1 MEAPSFNYG
10 EYQYEAMTFVVV
22 FLFTGLIN
30 YAIIVHILGDATMK
44 TTDFEQHGI
53 KRKKA
58 FVDDKLARKVLNELF
73 PVMQCVSN
81 NDSNVVNY
89 VVCSRKRLID
99 NVVRYKDLY
108 LPIALDFS
116 IDTDLD
122 GLHIK
127 GYQAFYTFHLS
138 IDNDQ
143 LQSFVFDN
151 NRKSDFNV
159 KTLQEFL
166 GEEAERFTI
175 LYDSYYNKESSPM
188 EFRQH
193 GLKVTSI
200 EHEPIRE
207 VSFNC
212 KFKYRNTTSTF
223 SFNIYSNALGYKQDV
238 DRVEE
243 LSYQLKPMEG
253 IIEGQFTTLD
263 FWKTIKDNPSMIAE
277 PFRVAIQKHYN
288 VDEYVIPYFDSHIE
302 LFDFYNEEQTRIQ
315 EVSEM
320 LKI

>member
-1 MEAPSFNYG
+1 
-10 EYQYEAMTFVVV
+10 MTSVVA
-22 FLFTGLIN
+22 FLFTVLIN

-73 PVMQCVSN
+73 PVMQSVSN
-81 NDSNVVNY
+81 NDINVVNY
-89 VVCSRKRLID
+89 VVFRRKRLID
-99 NVVRYKDLY
+99 IVVRYKDLY

-127 GYQAFYTFHLS
+127 GYQAFYTFHLY

-159 KTLQEFL
+159 NTLQEFL

-188 EFRQH
+188 EKKKSKNNI
-193 GLKVTSI
+193 G
-200 EHEPIRE
+200 
-207 VSFNC
+207 
-212 KFKYRNTTSTF
+212 TTSNSLPFVPNTLPFPQRFQKKRIDAQF
-223 SFNIYSNALGYKQDV
+223 SKFLDIFKKLEINLPFVESLEQMPKYAKFMKDV
-238 DRVEE
+238 LSKKKKYGDYETVELIE
-243 LSYQLKPMEG
+243 ECSAVLQRKLSQ
-253 IIEGQFTTLD
+253 
-263 FWKTIKDNPSMIAE
+263 S
-277 PFRVAIQKHYN
+277 
-288 VDEYVIPYFDSHIE
+288 
-302 LFDFYNEEQTRIQ
+302 
-315 EVSEM
+315 
-320 LKI
+320 